1 MDTHNKL
8 TDVERDDSRP
18 KANALKLK
26 SFEQYH
32 VKLAFVREQDLMVNS
47 TEFLPLVTID

>member
-1 MDTHNKL
+1 MNAHNNL
-8 TDVERDDSRP
+8 TGVEQDHSRP

-32 VKLAFVREQDLMVNS
+32 VKLAFVREQDLKVNS